1 MMELVAVNMRSI
13 LTEVIKTRRI
23 ALVCAAAV
31 AVMAIGIFHAP
42 ALPVLLGCGGA
53 VLILVFRDCL
63 RQALRK

>member
-1 MMELVAVNMRSI
+1 MMELVAVNMWTI
-13 LTEVIKTRRI
+13 FFEVIKARRI

-53 VLILVFRDCL
+53 VAILITRDCL
-63 RQALRK
+63 FGRR